1 MSGRSGS
8 TFEDTKDSTMNPMT
22 MSHDVR
28 LDTDHETA
36 IERVTEALA
45 AEGFGVLSRIDLHE
59 KFAEKLDVAFRPY
72 TILGACN
79 PALAHVALGARPE
92 LGLLLPCNVTVERDG
107 NAVLVRIIDARQM
120 MAMAGL
126 DDDPKVEP
134 VGREADAR
142 LRRVAEALRD

>member
-1 MSGRSGS
+1 
-8 TFEDTKDSTMNPMT
+8 MNTTT

-28 LDTDHETA
+28 LETDHETA

-45 AEGFGVLSRIDLHE
+45 AEGFGVLSRVDIHE
-59 KFAEKLDVAFRPY
+59 KFAEKLNVIFRPY

-107 NAVLVRIIDARQM
+107 DVALVRIIDAQQM
-120 MAMAGL
+120 MEMGGFA
-126 DDDPKVEP
+126 DDPDVVP
-134 VGREADAR
+134 IGREADER
-142 LRRVAEALRD
+142 LRRVAEALR